1 MVNELVIP
9 DALTLARAVHVLAIV
24 HWIGGVSVATT
35 IVLPYARRLADPA
48 AALRAFEAFERHFA
62 RQARVSIMLAG
73 LSGLYMLY
81 ALDAW
86 ERFRDPSFWWLHLMV
101 ATWLAFALM
110 IYALEP
116 LFVHERFSKLALA
129 EPARAFSRAIRMHAI
144 ALAVSAVA
152 IAAGVLGAHGA
163 L

>member
-1 MVNELVIP
+1 MIP

-24 HWIGGVSVATT
+24 HWIGGVCAVTT
-35 IVLPYARRLADPA
+35 IVLPQARRLADTDA
-48 AALRAFEAFERHFA
+48 AVAFFESFERRFV
-62 RQARVSIMLAG
+62 RQVRISIALAG

-86 ERFRDPSFWWLHLMV
+86 DRFRHASFWWLHLMV
-101 ATWLAFALM
+101 AVWCVFALMVYVIEPLFAHRRFRELASRDAGSAFALAARLHLV
-110 IYALEP
+110 ALT
-116 LFVHERFSKLALA
+116 LS
-129 EPARAFSRAIRMHAI
+129 AI
-144 ALAVSAVA
+144 A